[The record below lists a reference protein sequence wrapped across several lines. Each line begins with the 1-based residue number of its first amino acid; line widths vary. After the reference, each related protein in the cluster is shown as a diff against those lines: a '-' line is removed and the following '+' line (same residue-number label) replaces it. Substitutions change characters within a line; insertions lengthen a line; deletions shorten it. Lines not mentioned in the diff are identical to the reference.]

1 MKKPVILT
9 ILDGYGLRK
18 NPHGNAIAQA
28 DNRVFNMLWEKYPHT
43 TLEASGLDVGLPE
56 GQMGNS
62 EVGHMNIG
70 AGRVIYQPLE
80 IINRSIKDKTFF
92 QNKEILKVFEH
103 VKKNHSKLHLMGLIS
118 DGGVHSHSN
127 HLMAL
132 LDMCKENNI
141 EKVYLHLFTD
151 GRDTPPTSACTYIA
165 QVEEKLKELNIGV
178 IATISGRYYGMDRDN
193 NYNRIKKYYNTL
205 VYGIGNTE
213 LSPQQYIKKSYEQ
226 KITDEFILPTIF
238 CEEGCLSENDGIID
252 FNFRKDRLRELFTS
266 LTNTE
271 FYEMP
276 VIQFTNLKVL
286 TMFPIVNSVKALH
299 AFDDNELENSLGA
312 YLEKCGLSQL
322 RIAET
327 EKFAH
332 VTFFFDG
339 GKEIDYK
346 NEKKIL
352 IPSPKVATYDLK
364 PEMSA
369 IEITNILLE
378 EMANYD
384 VIILNYANGDMLGHT
399 GVLNAAI
406 KGVEIVDKCL
416 EKIYK
421 KIKELDGVMIITAD
435 HGNCE
440 EMLDA
445 ENNVITSH
453 STNQVPFIIT
463 KENLRLTSIP
473 GRLSDIAPTL
483 LELLELEIPKEM
495 TGKSLLQK

>member
-9 ILDGYGLRK
+9 ILDGYGLRE
-18 NPHGNAIAQA
+18 NPHGNAIVQA
-28 DNRVFNMLWEKYPHT
+28 DNKVFNMLWEKYPHT
-43 TLEASGLDVGLPE
+43 TLEASGSDVGLPE

-70 AGRVIYQPLE
+70 AGRTVYQPLE
-80 IINRSIKDKTFF
+80 RINRSIKDKTFF
-92 QNKEILKVFEH
+92 QNKEILKVFDH
-103 VKKNHSKLHLMGLIS
+103 VKKNHSKLHLMGLLS
-118 DGGVHSHSN
+118 DGGVHSHIN
-127 HLMAL
+127 HLLAL

-151 GRDTPPTSACTYIA
+151 GRDTSPTSACTYIA
-165 QVEEKLKELNIGV
+165 KVEEKLKELNIGT

-193 NYNRIKKYYNTL
+193 NYDRVKKYYNAL
-205 VYGIGNTE
+205 VYGIGNTT
-213 LSPQQYIKKSYEQ
+213 LTPQQYIESSYEQ
-226 KITDEFILPTIF
+226 QITDEFILPAIF
-238 CEEGCLSENDGIID
+238 CEEGCLSENDGIIN
-252 FNFRKDRLRELFTS
+252 FNFRKDRLKELFS
-266 LTNTE
+266 ALTNAE

-276 VIQFTNLKVL
+276 VIRFENLQVV
-286 TMFPIVNSVKALH
+286 TMFPVVKFVKAPH
-299 AFDDNELENSLGA
+299 AFDDINLENNLGV
-312 YLEKCGLSQL
+312 YLEKCGLRQL

-339 GKEIDYK
+339 GKEMDYK

-352 IPSPKVATYDLK
+352 IPSPKVATYDLQ

-369 IEITNILLE
+369 IAITDALLE
-378 EMANYD
+378 EMENYD
-384 VIILNYANGDMLGHT
+384 VIIINYANGDMLGHT

-406 KGVEIVDKCL
+406 KGVETIDKCL
-416 EKIYK
+416 EKVYN
-421 KIKELDGVMIITAD
+421 KIKELDGIMIITAD

-440 EMLDA
+440 EMLDN
-445 ENNVITSH
+445 ENNMITSH
-453 STNQVPFIIT
+453 STNKVPFIIT
-463 KENLRLTSIP
+463 KENLQLAP

-495 TGKSLLQK
+495 TGKSLIQK